1 MPESISGCHEDAKFE
16 TYVEKECECPSCGA
30 KGAKVFYQAE
40 AIPVHSCLLLEDRQ
54 NAVRY
59 PRRDLRLGFCLACG
73 FIYNTVFDPSILEYC
88 SGYEDM
94 QTFSGHFRAY
104 LKSLAQ
110 RMVKQY
116 DLYEKDI
123 LEIGCGKGDFLLLLC
138 KLGGNRGIG
147 LDPSFDPDRLLEPP
161 GVGVRFIRDFYSAKY
176 AHLPADF
183 ICCRHT
189 LEHIC
194 APGEFMR
201 TLRKAVG
208 TRQNTIV
215 FFDLPN
221 ILRILREGAFWD
233 IYYEHCSYF
242 SPGSLA
248 RLFRLSGFE
257 LVQVALD
264 YGDQYALIVARPSSS
279 TSGRR
284 TEFDLEADLDNLHVG
299 VEDFAESC
307 PKHIEA
313 WRKALGRRL
322 ADGQTVAIW
331 GSGSKC
337 VAFLTTIGLE
347 DEIRLVV
354 DINPY
359 RHGKYIPGTGHR
371 ISAPSA
377 LTENPP
383 DLVIVMNP
391 VYRAEIQDEID
402 RMGIHPKLETVLT
415 L

>member
-1 MPESISGCHEDAKFE
+1 MPESMSGYHEPARCD
-16 TYVEKECECPSCGA
+16 TYVERECECPSCGA
-30 KGAKVFYQAE
+30 KNAKIFYQAE
-40 AIPVHSCLLLEDRQ
+40 AVPVHSCLLFEDRQ
-54 NAVRY
+54 NAVGY
-59 PRRDLRLGFCLACG
+59 PRRDLRLGYCLACG
-73 FIYNTVFDPSILEYC
+73 LIYNTLFDPSVLEYC
-88 SGYEDM
+88 CGYEDM
-94 QTFSGHFRAY
+94 QTCSGHFRTY

-138 KLGGNRGIG
+138 ELGNNRGIG
-147 LDPSFDPDRLLEPP
+147 LDPTVDPDRLPERP
-161 GVGVRFIRDFYSAKY
+161 GASVRFIRDFYSGKY

-189 LEHIC
+189 LEHIY
-194 APGEFMR
+194 APGKFMR

-215 FFDLPN
+215 FFDVPN
-221 ILRILREGAFWD
+221 TLRLLREGAFWD
-233 IYYEHCSYF
+233 IYYEHCCYF
-242 SPGSLA
+242 SPSSLA
-248 RLFRLSGFE
+248 RLFGRSGFE
-257 LVQVALD
+257 LVQLDLD
-264 YGDQYALIVARPSSS
+264 YNDQYALIVGRPSTSS
-279 TSGRR
+279 PSGRS
-284 TEFDLEADLDNLHVG
+284 EFDLQDDIYDLHAG
-299 VEDFAESC
+299 VEDFAQSC

-313 WRKALGRRL
+313 WRKDLRRRL

-337 VAFLTTIGLE
+337 VAFLTTIGLQ
-347 DEIRLVV
+347 DEIQLVV

-377 LTENPP
+377 LSENTP

-391 VYRAEIQDEID
+391 VYRAEIQAEVD
-402 RMGIHPKLETVLT
+402 RMGIHPELATVCT